1 MVKAS
6 EFSEGQDEEEDD
18 ARTGESDPVF
28 KIVSMIYQRI
38 IYMYP
43 MLHKL
48 EANNGNGTMKP
59 LNISKSSVCS
69 INRNPADFNMPE
81 VGIGYMIRGE
91 EKFGK
96 WIPFSRRH
104 GIVKVDQ
111 HKEAWLRNMKALYR
125 KGNVHHIEFDEG
137 KLFQE
142 KAREVDEESNE
153 MILRTRNVETQGEI
167 VLNLLGNFFQEKTS
181 EVDKES
187 NEMFLRTRYVETQGE
202 TVLDY
207 CIDIFFF
214 QEKALEVDKES
225 NEITLKTR

>member
-18 ARTGESDPVF
+18 ARTGESDSVF

-59 LNISKSSVCS
+59 LNISKSSVYS
-69 INRNPADFNMPE
+69 INRNPADFNIPE

-91 EKFGK
+91 ENFGK

-111 HKEAWLRNMKALYR
+111 HKEAWHR
-125 KGNVHHIEFDEG
+125 

-153 MILRTRNVETQGEI
+153 KILRTRNVETHGEI
-167 VLNLLGNFFQEKTS
+167 ALNLLGNFFQEKTS
-181 EVDKES
+181 E
-187 NEMFLRTRYVETQGE
+187 
-202 TVLDY
+202 
-207 CIDIFFF
+207 
-214 QEKALEVDKES
+214 
-225 NEITLKTR
+225 TLINGGV

>member
-6 EFSEGQDEEEDD
+6 EFSEGQDEEEDN
-18 ARTGESDPVF
+18 ARTGESDSVF

-59 LNISKSSVCS
+59 LNISKSSVYS
-69 INRNPADFNMPE
+69 INRNPADFNIPE

-91 EKFGK
+91 ENFGK

-111 HKEAWLRNMKALYR
+111 HKEAWFRNMKAL
-125 KGNVHHIEFDEG
+125 HHIEFDEG

-153 MILRTRNVETQGEI
+153 KILRTRNVETHGEI

-187 NEMFLRTRYVETQGE
+187 NEMFLRTRTQQPSH
-202 TVLDY
+202 T
-207 CIDIFFF
+207 
-214 QEKALEVDKES
+214 
-225 NEITLKTR
+225 